1 MRKLFE
7 KVKWPVIVFIAF
19 IAIGVIGTLLSYFLL
34 DLTQTEIRLDTLLLT
49 MVISQC
55 CIAIFGALLIII
67 AKVIVGI
74 IVKFTCKD

>member
-19 IAIGVIGTLLSYFLL
+19 IVIGVIGTVLSYFLL
-34 DLTQTEIRLDTLLLT
+34 DLTQTEIRVDTLLLT

-55 CIAIFGALLIII
+55 FIALFGVLLIIV
-67 AKVIVGI
+67 AKI
-74 IVKFTCKD
+74 IVKIIVKIMLKD

>member
-1 MRKLFE
+1 MRKLYE

-34 DLTQTEIRLDTLLLT
+34 DLTQTEIRLETLLLT

-55 CIAIFGALLIII
+55 FIAIFGALLIII
-67 AKVIVGI
+67 TKIIVGI
-74 IVKFTCKD
+74 IVKITLKD